1 MASRDPTPAANR
13 QVGPDSYSAAEAEAL
28 LAVHGPLA
36 AAMERLVS
44 LAAMALHVPFAVVVL
59 TGDDR
64 RCFGAGPALPPWA
77 THDAGALWRSGLIE
91 LISAGPVEW
100 RDTTRDLPAAQATA
114 ATALGIRSLLGVPIR
129 SSSGKVLGVFCAA
142 DPQVVVWN
150 ADDLE
155 MLQQFAAA
163 AGGDWELRHNV
174 AEKKATEQWREYS
187 GSHDVLTG
195 LANRA
200 VLLERLRVAVARKG
214 MRQTTGSASSISS
227 AAPEDLVAVFFLD
240 LNDFRLV
247 NERFGHRIGDRLL
260 ASVGQRLRQIA
271 GEGATV
277 ARLGGDEFAVLI
289 ERIAA
294 PEIAVEMARR
304 FRRILSEAT
313 VIDGVTITLTV
324 SAGLALS
331 TPADDLPEHLLRGA
345 DLAMLRAKHASD
357 EDPTADPV
365 VFDWKLATEGR
376 AQVRLRDELRQA
388 LGGDEF
394 VLHYMPII
402 SLSTGRITGAEALL
416 RWNHPRR
423 GLLAPSD
430 FLVVAEEFEIIVDVG
445 RWVMSEASRRLS
457 EWNAGAAPLDPRLT
471 IAVNLSSRQFEADG
485 FALDVERTMKSFG
498 LPAASLV
505 LEVTERVVS
514 HDVDRAATILS
525 GLRQRGA
532 KIMLDDFGSGS
543 SPLGYLQQL
552 PLDGVK
558 IDHQLVGRMDRD
570 EQAFKLVRSIVTL
583 ARELRLDVV
592 AEGIS
597 SQGHLKMLRTLGCT
611 HGQGQLFSRAVPASA
626 ITTMLRE
633 RPW

>member
-1 MASRDPTPAANR
+1 MASRDPTPSATR

-28 LAVHGPLA
+28 LGVHGPLA

-44 LAAMALHVPFAVVVL
+44 LAAMALHVPFAVVVF

-64 RCFGAGPALPPWA
+64 RCFGAGPALPAWA
-77 THDAGALWRSGLIE
+77 PHDAGALWRSGLIE

-129 SSSGKVLGVFCAA
+129 SSTGKVLGVFCAA

-150 ADDLE
+150 ADDLD

-174 AEKKATEQWREYS
+174 AEMKATEQWREYS

-200 VLLERLRVAVARKG
+200 VLVERLRVAIARKG
-214 MRQTTGSASSISS
+214 MRQIDSASAISS

-289 ERIAA
+289 ERITA

-304 FRRILSEAT
+304 FRRILSQAT

-345 DLAMLRAKHASD
+345 DLAMLRAKHASG
-357 EDPTADPV
+357 ETSAADPV

-376 AQVRLRDELRQA
+376 AQERLRDELRQA
-388 LGGDEF
+388 LDGDEF

-423 GLLAPSD
+423 GLLAPND
-430 FLVVAEEFEIIVDVG
+430 FLVVAEELEIIVDLG
-445 RWVMSEASRRLS
+445 RWVMSEASRQLS
-457 EWNAGAAPLDPRLT
+457 EWNAGSAPIDPRLT

-485 FALDVERTMKSFG
+485 FALDVERTMKTFR

-514 HDVDRAATILS
+514 HDVDHAAVMLA
-525 GLRQRGA
+525 GLRERGA

-558 IDHQLVGRMDRD
+558 IDHELVGRMDGD
-570 EQAFKLVRSIVTL
+570 EQARKLVRSIVTL
-583 ARELRLDVV
+583 ARELKLDIV

-597 SQGHLKMLRTLGCT
+597 SQSHLKMLQMLGCT
-611 HGQGQLFSRAVPASA
+611 HGQGQLFSRAVPASR
-626 ITTMLRE
+626 ITAMLRE